1 MLKSETYV
9 GQEVTFG
16 RRNGEK
22 TRGEVVKLNPK
33 KAKIATLEDRGNRS
47 PAGTTWSVP
56 YSMLVPVLGASGGT
70 SASAHNKPTKVDPL
84 PAYTSG
90 EDFHIMQAILAIY
103 AALSPE
109 NLSCDGE
116 APRDWVRRRSAQ
128 LNAKLSALFK
138 ALGREVAEHEAYEW
152 ASNSVA

>member
-9 GQEVTFG
+9 GQEVIFG
-16 RRNGEK
+16 SRNGEK

-33 KAKIATLEDRGNRS
+33 KAKVATLEDRGSQS
-47 PAGTTWSVP
+47 PIGTEWGVP
-56 YSMLVPVLGASGGT
+56 YSLLVPAKGT
-70 SASAHNKPTKVDPL
+70 SKGRLGGRRSAKVDPL
-84 PAYTSG
+84 PAYMSS
-90 EDFHIMQAILAIY
+90 EDSHIMQAILAIY

-116 APRDWVRRRSAQ
+116 APRGWVRRRSAQ
-128 LNAKLSALFK
+128 LHAKLSALFK

-152 ASNSVA
+152 ASTSNVA